1 MVFIKESEDMKIE
14 ETFTIKQED
23 TEEQTGWF
31 LFSELTHL
39 ILIKMSSSTEM
50 KNVEIT

>member
-1 MVFIKESEDMKIE
+1 MKILRHKQRWFIKEEREDMKIE

-23 TEEQTGWF
+23 TEDQTGWF

-39 ILIKMSSSTEM
+39 ILI
-50 KNVEIT
+50 